1 MKGKIILLAISIFII
16 ACSKQTFNNEKNVKL
31 ADGKTI
37 KVLMEIKEP
46 EEDKKGLLVEY
57 RNDEKIIKE
66 KTLEDEVLEI
76 WKAVEEDADKL
87 EITEGVVKYSYL
99 VGKTKDTNEPVYE
112 QKLFSAEKIE
122 NGTWKIRK
130 VN

>member
-1 MKGKIILLAISIFII
+1 MKGKIILLTISILIFG
-16 ACSKQTFNNEKNVKL
+16 CSNQTFNNEKNVKL